1 MRLSS
6 RGDFARVYAGRAV
19 KVAGPLRVHAAP
31 NHRACLRLG
40 LSVSRK
46 VGAAVRR
53 NRIKRLLREAFRLT
67 QHKLPTGYDVVVVV
81 TPHEPDGLTQYQK
94 LLLSALGS
102 LHRTWRN
109 RLRTR
114 IPPE

>member
-1 MRLSS
+1 MRLRS
-6 RGDFARVYAGRAV
+6 RGDFARVYAARAV

-40 LSVSRK
+40 MSVSRK
-46 VGAAVRR
+46 VGTAVRR

-67 QHKLPTGYDVVVVV
+67 QQDWPTGYDVVVVV
-81 TPHEPDGLTQYQK
+81 IPHDPVGLTQYQK
-94 LLLSALGS
+94 LLLSAMGS
-102 LHRTWRN
+102 LHRQWQN
-109 RLRTR
+109 RARTQ